1 MSIACRIAGS
11 SVLLGLTTIAG
22 CGMTEPPEDKTT
34 TTVVEPIHFVDV
46 GKMPVGD
53 DASNTAVEFVR
64 SVGVMD
70 HSDRDGWKVRSS
82 LRGADGLAH
91 VRLDQTYAS
100 IKVWNADVVVHADE
114 ASFRAVNG
122 SIARAIDPYLDIN
135 PTIGA
140 DDALK
145 IAKGDYG
152 RGTTS
157 LTPLGYS
164 RERTELVIVP
174 GDNGAARLA
183 WHTVFFTELQA
194 GKEPGLWNHLIAA
207 DTGEI
212 LEGWNGIHTLS
223 QASGPGGNAKVART
237 WTDALD
243 VEPSG
248 SQYVM
253 NTARLATYN
262 LNGATSG
269 GSLVTGPLSPIGDAA
284 INDAH
289 GFAEVTL
296 NMLQEWYGH
305 NSINDSGFKIISRV
319 HYGNR
324 YENAFWDGAQ
334 MTYGDGATTFYPLC
348 GDVDVVSHE
357 INHGF
362 TTFHSNL
369 TYSGQSGGNNESFSD
384 IAGTIAEFFS
394 EGSGADWDLGTDIF
408 RGDTA
413 LRFMCNPT
421 QDGRSIDNAANF
433 TAGMDVHFSSGVM
446 NKAFCRAARRISSG
460 SPDGAATQAG
470 VRRAGEAWYAANSS
484 YWTASSNFVQ
494 ACQGVIDA
502 ARGLGFSDTEIGYIS
517 ASWSDVGVA
526 CDGAPPPP
534 PTCDETL
541 TATSGTL
548 TSPSYPNQYPNNY
561 TRTWCIRPGASTTLT
576 FSAFNTESGYD
587 FVSITDG
594 NTGRVLANTSGTT
607 APAAQSGDF
616 LVVKFTTDSSVTSTG
631 WSATWG
637 GGGPVDQAPTV
648 AITAPADGSTV
659 ANTVTATATAADS
672 DGTVA
677 RVVFTFPDGTSA
689 TDTSSPYSATWNST
703 TVTNGAYRITAQ
715 SFDNLDLGSTVA
727 AVNVTVANGT
737 GSCVDGTFASADVPK
752 AIPDN
757 NSTGV
762 TSVLPITGNG
772 VVSTLQLSLNITHTY
787 RSDLRVTLIGPD
799 GTQYVAHNR
808 TGGSADNLV
817 ITNRGVTNFN
827 NRTAAGTWSVKVQD
841 LANADVGN
849 LTSWSLRI
857 VGRCN

>member
-11 SVLLGLTTIAG
+11 SLLLGLTTIAG
-22 CGMTEPPEDKTT
+22 CGMTEPPADKTT

-46 GKMPVGD
+46 GKMPVSD

-82 LRGADGLAH
+82 LRGADGLSH
-91 VRLDQTYAS
+91 VRMDQTYAS
-100 IKVWNADVVVHADE
+100 IKVWNADIVVHADE

-122 SIARAIDPYLDIN
+122 SVARAIDPYLDIN
-135 PTIGA
+135 PSIGA
-140 DDALK
+140 DDALA
-145 IAKGDYG
+145 IAKGDYD
-152 RGTTS
+152 RGIPT
-157 LTPLGYS
+157 LAPLDYA
-164 RERTELVIVP
+164 REQSELVIVP
-174 GDNGAARLA
+174 GADGAARLA

-207 DTGEI
+207 DSGEI
-212 LEGWNGIHTLS
+212 LESWNGIHTLS
-223 QASGPGGNAKVART
+223 QASGPGGNAKVTRT

-248 SQYVM
+248 SQFVM

-269 GSLVTGPLSPIGDAA
+269 GSLVTGPLNPIGDAP

-289 GFAEVTL
+289 GFAEATL

-305 NSINDSGFKIISRV
+305 NSINDNGFKIVSRV

-334 MTYGDGATTFYPLC
+334 MTYGDGATTFYPLS
-348 GDVDVVSHE
+348 GALDVVAHE
-357 INHGF
+357 VTHGF
-362 TTFHSNL
+362 TSFHSNL

-384 IAGTIAEFFS
+384 IAGTIAEFFYDTAS
-394 EGSGADWDLGTDIF
+394 ADWDLGADIF
-408 RGDTA
+408 RGNTA

-421 QDGRSIDNAANF
+421 QDGSSIDHASNF
-433 TAGMDVHFSSGVM
+433 RAGMDVHYSSGVM

-470 VRRAGEAWYAANSS
+470 VRRAGAAWFAANDS

-502 ARGLGFSDTEIGYIS
+502 ARSLGFSDTEIGYIS

-534 PTCDETL
+534 PSCDETL
-541 TATSGTL
+541 TAANGTL
-548 TSPSYPNQYPNNY
+548 TSPNYPGQYPNNY

-594 NTGRVLANTSGTT
+594 NSGRVLANTSGTT
-607 APAAQSGDF
+607 APGAQSGDF
-616 LVVKFTTDSSVTSTG
+616 LIVKFTTDSSVTSTG
-631 WSATWG
+631 WSASWG
-637 GGGPVDQAPTV
+637 GGGPANQPPTV
-648 AITAPADGSTV
+648 ALTAPGNGSTV
-659 ANTVTATATAADS
+659 SGTVTATATAADS

-677 RVVFTFPDGTSA
+677 RVRFTFPDGTTADDSTA
-689 TDTSSPYSATWNST
+689 PYSASWNSA
-703 TVTNGAYRITAQ
+703 TVTNGAYQIRAQ
-715 SFDNLDLGSTVA
+715 SFDNRDLGSTVA
-727 AVNVTVANGT
+727 SVSITVTNTSG
-737 GSCVDGTFASADVPK
+737 CIDGTFSSTDVPK
-752 AIPDN
+752 AVPDN
-757 NSTGV
+757 NQTGA
-762 TSVLPITGNG
+762 TSNLSIAGNG
-772 VVSTLQLSLNITHTY
+772 TVSTLTLSLNITHTWKG
-787 RSDLRVTLIGPD
+787 DLRVTLIGPD

-808 TGGSADNLV
+808 TGGSADNVV
-817 ITNRGVTNFN
+817 INARNVTNFN
-827 NRTAAGTWSVKVQD
+827 NRTAAGTWRLQVQD
-841 LANADVGN
+841 LAAADLGT
-849 LTSWSLRI
+849 LTSWSLRV